1 MDEGDERMRC
11 WMLDEERR
19 LKGTEEEEERRLR
32 RKKRNPKIP
41 RGHARTVLAW
51 D

>member
-1 MDEGDERMRC
+1 M
-11 WMLDEERR
+11 DEERR

-41 RGHARTVLAW
+41 RGHARTHGTGIGLRKGRGKG
-51 D
+51 